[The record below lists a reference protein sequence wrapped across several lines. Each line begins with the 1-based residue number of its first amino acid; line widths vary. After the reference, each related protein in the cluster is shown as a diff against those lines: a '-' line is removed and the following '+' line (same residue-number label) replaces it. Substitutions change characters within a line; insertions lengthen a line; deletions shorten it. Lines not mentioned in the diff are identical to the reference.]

1 VRHCF
6 ADGRRKIGSTG
17 KFYLIGIFV
26 DSRFRPAYNN
36 ITTRGG
42 CFSVQLLDA
51 RISLQIQRF
60 YSERPHECQ
69 IGSGE
74 EIRTAVRKTT
84 QSRWIK
90 SSEVSRK
97 RFPLF
102 AAFGLPSLTQV
113 NTFWLVHAANRSW
126 FVVPNSPIRH

>member
-74 EIRTAVRKTT
+74 EIRTAVRQTT
-84 QSRWIK
+84 QSRWISPPK
-90 SSEVSRK
+90 SVENAFRCSQ
-97 RFPLF
+97 
-102 AAFGLPSLTQV
+102 AFGS
-113 NTFWLVHAANRSW
+113 RC
-126 FVVPNSPIRH
+126 